1 MRHEDVKSCSSVIP
15 RRSMRASGVAPPIR
29 SLSSREAGGQL
40 DATAALPIALDSSL
54 AIEYDGACVRALY

>member
-1 MRHEDVKSCSSVIP
+1 
-15 RRSMRASGVAPPIR
+15 MRASGVAPPIR